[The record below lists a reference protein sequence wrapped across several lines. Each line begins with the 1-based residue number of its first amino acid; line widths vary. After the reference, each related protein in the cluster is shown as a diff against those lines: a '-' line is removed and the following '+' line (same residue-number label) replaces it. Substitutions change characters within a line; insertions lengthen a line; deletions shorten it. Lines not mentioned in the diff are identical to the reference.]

1 MNIKKAMILCAGFG
15 KRLLP
20 LTNEKP
26 KPLLSIGSKLL
37 IDYSISFLHKIGIEE
52 ILINTHH
59 LHDKF
64 EDFKKERETNIE
76 ISHEKKLLDTG
87 GGIKKALSFFQGNNF
102 VVLNS
107 DTIWQKDFLKDFI
120 NLEKEFHSKK
130 AKCALL
136 LCKKEKSFDTDLKGD
151 FNINEKNELSRSK
164 NFIFTGCQILSPDVF
179 DFVKKDIFSINEI
192 WDNCIDKKNIV
203 GVVSNANF
211 FHATN
216 LKIYEQLKDKN
227 FEI

>member
-20 LTNEKP
+20 LTNKKP
-26 KPLLSIGSKLL
+26 KPLLNIGSKVL
-37 IDYSISFLHKIGIEE
+37 IDYSISFLNKIGIEE
-52 ILINTHH
+52 IVINTHH

-64 EDFKKERETNIE
+64 EDFKKERGINIK
-76 ISHEKKLLDTG
+76 ISYEKKLLDTG
-87 GGIKKALSFFQGNNF
+87 GGIKKALSFFQGNSF

-120 NLEKEFHSKK
+120 NLEKEFQLKK

-164 NFIFTGCQILSPDVF
+164 KFIFTGCQILSPDIF
-179 DFVKKDIFSINEI
+179 DIAKKDIFSINEI
-192 WDNCIDKKNIV
+192 WDNCIDKKKIV
-203 GVVSNANF
+203 GLVSEANF